1 VEAGRPHADPTR
13 PSSLPLQPNL
23 DAGMRAK
30 LESRLAATL
39 VTATSRA
46 AAERE
51 RRLATKYHR
60 VRFFERVKADRALKK
75 AQASLAVA
83 EAAGDEE
90 SIENARASIASASDD
105 LVYVRHFP
113 PGERYVS
120 LFRPTDAPEETA
132 RLDAER
138 ARLRRAA
145 RARAART
152 ALVAD
157 ADEGGAG
164 AVAAMDAGS
173 STDEEDDFLLEE
185 GAEGEKGRAAASG
198 SDGGRASPAPLAS
211 MSSSGGSESD
221 DGAPAAPAGPA
232 RCAPASAA
240 PTPAPLRPPRR
251 PAAPKQR
258 PAAPPARPTGAPL
271 RPRAEGGRKRRRKK

>member
-1 VEAGRPHADPTR
+1 MREREEREVEAGRPHADPTR

-173 STDEEDDFLLEE
+173 STDEEDDFLLPAVATSVPAEKKKKKKEE
-185 GAEGEKGRAAASG
+185 KAVAA
-198 SDGGRASPAPLAS
+198 
-211 MSSSGGSESD
+211 
-221 DGAPAAPAGPA
+221 AAPAPA
-232 RCAPASAA
+232 EKKKRAPAL
-240 PTPAPLRPPRR
+240 PAPV
-251 PAAPKQR
+251 ASSSSSSS
-258 PAAPPARPTGAPL
+258 
-271 RPRAEGGRKRRRKK
+271 EEEE